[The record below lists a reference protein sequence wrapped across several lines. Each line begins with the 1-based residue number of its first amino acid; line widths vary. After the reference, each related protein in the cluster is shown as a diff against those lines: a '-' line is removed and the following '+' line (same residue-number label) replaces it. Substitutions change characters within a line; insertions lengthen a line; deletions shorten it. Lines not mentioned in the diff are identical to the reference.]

1 MRAEL
6 WSFETV
12 WGAGSRRV
20 KQGGGGGRDSIE
32 QAHFV
37 AMVLDRYM

>member
-20 KQGGGGGRDSIE
+20 KEGGGCGRVRIE
-32 QAHFV
+32 KAHFV
-37 AMVLDRYM
+37 AMGLDRYM